1 MNGAQQVLQ
10 CRLDRRM
17 LTVTSNACGK
27 KALQTKA
34 AAHARHRPT
43 FGADAR
49 FSLKMERNRTARRT
63 HERALRIDRGL
74 IVANFNF
81 HRFPEKL
88 FTTQPASGIMQR
100 RTKNAH
106 RNGFATRAAGVF
118 APQTN
123 LIRFWLG
130 TYSAALNA
138 AQR

>member
-1 MNGAQQVLQ
+1 MNVAQQVVQ
-10 CRLDRRM
+10 RRLDRRM

-81 HRFPEKL
+81 HRFLKSCS
-88 FTTQPASGIMQR
+88 QRASWKSFRR
-100 RTKNAH
+100 RTKC
-106 RNGFATRAAGVF
+106 
-118 APQTN
+118 
-123 LIRFWLG
+123 
-130 TYSAALNA
+130 AL
-138 AQR
+138 QSICKQERREV